1 MTRKQFLQLAIIA
14 PIASFFGIKAA
25 AQLRKPKDG
34 DEWGDRYSK
43 CPIVMLTADSRIKQF
58 DFITGRLLEMSMI
71 GSSYLHPE
79 SPSSSYEFVC
89 EVNLTRRNMG
99 WLGENRNELIKFK
112 TDMNNTMNVSADCYI
127 IKQKVVGEKIS
138 VKLKAVITDY
148 SDETN

>member
-1 MTRKQFLQLAIIA
+1 MKRKTFLTTLIGGTALLPVAIKEA
-14 PIASFFGIKAA
+14 T
-25 AQLRKPKDG
+25 AQLRKPKD
-34 DEWGDRYSK
+34 DTASK

-58 DFITGRLLEMSMI
+58 DFITGKLLEMSVI
-71 GSSYLHPE
+71 GSNYLHPE
-79 SPSSSYEFVC
+79 SPSSSHEFVC

-112 TDMNNTMNVSADCYI
+112 SDMNNTMNVSADCRI

-148 SDETN
+148 SNETN

>member
-1 MTRKQFLQLAIIA
+1 MKRKTFLTTLIGGVALLPVAI
-14 PIASFFGIKAA
+14 KEAA
-25 AQLRKPKDG
+25 AQLRKPKD
-34 DEWGDRYSK
+34 DPASK

-58 DFITGRLLEMSMI
+58 DFITGKLLEMSVI
-71 GSSYLHPE
+71 GSNYLHPE
-79 SPSSSYEFVC
+79 SPSSSHEFVC

-112 TDMNNTMNVSADCYI
+112 SDMNNTMNVSADCRI

-148 SDETN
+148 SNETN

>member
-1 MTRKQFLQLAIIA
+1 MKRKTFLTTLIGGTALLPVAIKEA
-14 PIASFFGIKAA
+14 T
-25 AQLRKPKDG
+25 AQLRKPKD
-34 DEWGDRYSK
+34 DTASK

-58 DFITGRLLEMSMI
+58 DFITGKLLEMSVI
-71 GSSYLHPE
+71 GSSLHPE
-79 SPSSSYEFVC
+79 SPPSHEFVC

-112 TDMNNTMNVSADCYI
+112 SDMNNTMNVSADCRI

-148 SDETN
+148 SNETN